1 MFLGELVEAPRGSA
15 LYHYK
20 RWVLT
25 SAMQTASGIRLKGY
39 LKSQKGAQN
48 VLLY

>member
-1 MFLGELVEAPRGSA
+1 MFVGELAEAPRGSA

-25 SAMQTASGIRLKGY
+25 SAMQTASGIRLTGY
-39 LKSQKGAQN
+39 LKSQKGTTK
-48 VLLY
+48 VK